1 MKIIHINAD
10 HYIIVDDSEIK
21 EGDYFINES
30 KTIEVGVSHYN
41 YKTLS
46 PECKKITYSTKR
58 LGGNDDFEFGADNTY
73 YGTNVKSITL
83 EQVLEM
89 EYYQQLE
96 TRREVAKNFKG
107 QVAGR
112 HPDMFTSPEMQ
123 YMITGFVDGYNKAIY
138 NNKHKKWTDADVITI
153 VKKSRETGLTAE
165 YVMLSLQSKEYFN
178 IK

>member
-1 MKIIHINAD
+1 MEVIRINAN

-30 KTIEVGVSHYN
+30 QLIEVGVSHYN

-46 PECKKITYSTKR
+46 PECKKITYSTQR
-58 LGGNDDFEFGADNTY
+58 LGVDEVGTGTTY
-73 YGTNVKSITL
+73 PDSVKHITL

-96 TRREVAKNFKG
+96 KRREVAKNFKG

-112 HPDMFTSPEMQ
+112 HPDMFTS
-123 YMITGFVDGYNKAIY
+123 
-138 NNKHKKWTDADVITI
+138 
-153 VKKSRETGLTAE
+153 L
-165 YVMLSLQSKEYFN
+165 
-178 IK
+178 